1 MKAPKTIKSIK
12 LANDGN
18 TLLTACAVLEHRPN
32 MTNKARKEYQKYK
45 DKRWEHGNLAHNYFN
60 RGFEEGYK
68 QATSEAIKEIN
79 QNYNPNK

>member
-12 LANDGN
+12 AANDGN
-18 TLLTACAVLEHRPN
+18 TLLAACSVLKHRPN

-45 DKRWEHGNLAHNYFN
+45 DKYGHLVHNYFK

-68 QATSEAIKEIN
+68 YALQRHSS
-79 QNYNPNK
+79 

>member
-12 LANDGN
+12 AANDGN
-18 TLLTACAVLEHRPN
+18 TLLAACAVLEHRPN

-45 DKRWEHGNLAHNYFN
+45 DKYGHLVHNYFN

-68 QATSEAIKEIN
+68 YAIERL
-79 QNYNPNK
+79 QRHSS